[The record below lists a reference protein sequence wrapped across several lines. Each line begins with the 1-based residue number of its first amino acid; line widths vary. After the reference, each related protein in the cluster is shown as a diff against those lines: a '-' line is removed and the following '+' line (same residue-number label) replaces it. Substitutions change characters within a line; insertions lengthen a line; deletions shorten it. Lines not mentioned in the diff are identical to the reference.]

1 MYQSL
6 TLVGNLGGDPELR
19 YTQGGSAVTNFNLAV
34 NRRWNKDGQ
43 KMEETTWFRVSV
55 WGPQAEAA
63 NTYLSKG
70 SQVLVEG
77 RLVAD
82 PDTGSPKTFKRGD
95 GTIGTSFEV
104 WANTVRFLQG
114 GAGENGSTPAS
125 SHKASVSKPAAS
137 KETDEVPF

>member
-19 YTQGGSAVTNFNLAV
+19 YVGDANPVCNFSLAV
-34 NRRWNKDGQ
+34 NRRWNRQGE

-55 WGPQAEAA
+55 WGKQAEAA

-70 SQVLVEG
+70 RQVLIEG
-77 RLVAD
+77 RLIAD
-82 PDTGSPKTFKRGD
+82 PSTGGPKTFARQD
-95 GTIGTSFEV
+95 GSTGTSFEV

-114 GAGENGSTPAS
+114 SSETASGSS
-125 SHKASVSKPAAS
+125 KHEASVSGRAAS
-137 KETDEVPF
+137 KEDEEVPF